1 VSTGARLFLFVG
13 AFCLAIAA
21 CGGTETAE
29 SDNRTESPQATA
41 PATTV
46 TGRCEKVSSAVLNA
60 IAEGLTVTG
69 GGTLRNGYAVKSDD
83 FSKVYMVAADI
94 QGAGMEGDNEIGV
107 WATNSLDGAGLIFAV
122 DGVAKEFSDW
132 GHGDTTD
139 AHITQS
145 SDGVSE
151 AKECTAK

>member
-1 VSTGARLFLFVG
+1 MRIRVLVG
-13 AFCLAIAA
+13 VICLLVAAA
-21 CGGTETAE
+21 CGGTETAD

-41 PATTV
+41 SPTTV
-46 TGRCEKVSSAVLNA
+46 TGRCELVSSAVLNA
-60 IAEGLTVTG
+60 IAEGLTVNG

-94 QGAGMEGDNEIGV
+94 QGTGMEGDGEVGV
-107 WATNSLDGAGLIFAV
+107 WATNSLDGGGLIFAV
-122 DGVAKEFSDW
+122 DGLAKKFSDW

-145 SDGVSE
+145 SDGVAE
-151 AKECTAK
+151 AKECASK

>member
-1 VSTGARLFLFVG
+1 MRIRLV
-13 AFCLAIAA
+13 ALACVLLALA
-21 CGGTETAE
+21 GCGGTETAE
-29 SDNRTESPQATA
+29 SDDRTESPQATA

-94 QGAGMEGDNEIGV
+94 QGTGMEGDSEVGV
-107 WATNSLDGAGLIFAV
+107 WATNSLDGAGLILAV
-122 DGVAKEFSDW
+122 DGLAKEFSDW

-139 AHITQS
+139 ANITLS

-151 AKECTAK
+151 AKDCAAR